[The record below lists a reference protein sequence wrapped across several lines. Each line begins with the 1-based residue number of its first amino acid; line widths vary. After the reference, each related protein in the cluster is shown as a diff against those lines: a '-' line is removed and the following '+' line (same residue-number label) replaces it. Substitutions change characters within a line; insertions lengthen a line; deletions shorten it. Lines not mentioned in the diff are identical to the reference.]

1 VSFCAANTRA
11 GKTER
16 MFDPPGFALLGSTRA
31 FDALTFFA
39 GLPKVQHRHSIVIA
53 DPHAGFCASSPS
65 LRPLAPLV
73 RALLRR

>member
-53 DPHAGFCASSPS
+53 ELRTPGSALHHRVCGRWRRSCAPC
-65 LRPLAPLV
+65 
-73 RALLRR
+73 